1 MIATISTIPIAVDD
15 ASKLG
20 FLGLSISR
28 CADMLPHHY
37 AELGVIVRG
46 SEGTKLVKERRSQ
59 YGTACLTAAWVLGYS
74 SASVISGFLYQY
86 IGFDPIAY
94 FQLIGLFAHVI
105 FRVMYCSSSN
115 SHSNVVVAESNPEEK
130 PKPKPKRLSFPTVTW
145 SYVFIGIFYH
155 SAPVVI
161 WISFANLYQRRFGVG
176 TAISCVVQMAGDFIG
191 SAWVMYKGHL
201 RSSSNNHVTTRGPI
215 QRWIISARKLWC
227 FRTPRE
233 ISTVLI
239 LLGISMMMMCVN
251 NLAVVMIAHVGTGVT
266 YVLLSQSSATGLL
279 VYCQDSNLGARNNA
293 HRVLN
298 SYQMSTTMIMKIL
311 CGLSVPFLSEININ
325 LPFLIS
331 GGLSLIGAVM
341 LAMIFIHRIKTRF
354 HGKGE
359 SYMLLSKSI
368 YKLEAE
374 IWDEED
380 AIRRDR
386 SRSWSSS
393 SCSGSSSS
401 SSIES
406 DDERVTK
413 CMMVGVLEPFVDDEN
428 PTHGEVDLDVVN
440 NS

>member
-1 MIATISTIPIAVDD
+1 MLNTGKSYAFVSAAYVLGQSSRFLGALLSKFNDWRIPITLLVIATISTIPIAVDD

-145 SYVFIGIFYH
+145 
-155 SAPVVI
+155 
-161 WISFANLYQRRFGVG
+161 
-176 TAISCVVQMAGDFIG
+176 
-191 SAWVMYKGHL
+191 
-201 RSSSNNHVTTRGPI
+201 
-215 QRWIISARKLWC
+215 
-227 FRTPRE
+227 
-233 ISTVLI
+233 
-239 LLGISMMMMCVN
+239 SMMMMCVN

-413 CMMVGVLEPFVDDEN
+413 CMMVDVLEPFVDDEN